1 MAKRRL
7 LTKKR
12 EKWVQNRTTILKGEV
27 LRNNIVTE
35 NRYAQN
41 LLRMTNKMVDTTK
54 REVMKLFKSDESKQ
68 FYAMDASL
76 SSQANILLNKLF
88 RSFEEQFKNQGQRYS
103 ERMVNEV
110 DKVSVST
117 LHSSLQKLSGGLS
130 IKTDFLTGDLKE
142 ILKATI
148 YENVGLIVTIPQTYL
163 GQVRGIVMRSII
175 EPNNKGLKG
184 VISDLDKL
192 LDDKSKNIK
201 NKAKN
206 LALDQ
211 VRKTYN
217 NLNMGRMKK
226 YGLNKFEW
234 IHSGGGQK
242 PRELHRD
249 VLNGKIFS
257 FDNLPIIEKRTG
269 ERGIPG
275 QAINCRCTMLPVIEF
290 DNGIPE

>member
-1 MAKRRL
+1 
-7 LTKKR
+7 
-12 EKWVQNRTTILKGEV
+12 
-27 LRNNIVTE
+27 
-35 NRYAQN
+35 
-41 LLRMTNKMVDTTK
+41 
-54 REVMKLFKSDESKQ
+54 
-68 FYAMDASL
+68 MDASL

-88 RSFEEQFKNQGQRYS
+88 RGFEDQFKNQGQRYA
-103 ERMVNEV
+103 ERMVNDV

-175 EPNNKGLKG
+175 EPANEGLAG
-184 VISDLDKL
+184 VIKDLDKL
-192 LDDKSKNIK
+192 LDMRSRQIK

-217 NLNMGRMKK
+217 NLNKGRMEK
-226 YGLNKFEW
+226 YGLTKFEW
-234 IHSGGGQK
+234 VHSGGGQE

-249 VLNGKIFS
+249 VLNGQIFS
-257 FDNLPIIEKRTG
+257 FDDLPIIEAKTG

-275 QAINCRCTMLPVIEF
+275 QAINCRCTMFPVIEF
-290 DNGIPE
+290 DNGVPE